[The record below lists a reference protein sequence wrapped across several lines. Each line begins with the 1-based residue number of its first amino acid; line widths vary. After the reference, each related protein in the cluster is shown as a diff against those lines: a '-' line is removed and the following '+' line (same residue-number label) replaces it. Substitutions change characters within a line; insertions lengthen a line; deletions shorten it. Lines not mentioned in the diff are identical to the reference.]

1 MIFGLLGSL
10 LIIPVWIFAF
20 IGKIITGDSGPVII
34 TIVRVGKMADVFII
48 INSEQCIWM
57 LCQDAING

>member
-1 MIFGLLGSL
+1 MD
-10 LIIPVWIFAF
+10 FAF